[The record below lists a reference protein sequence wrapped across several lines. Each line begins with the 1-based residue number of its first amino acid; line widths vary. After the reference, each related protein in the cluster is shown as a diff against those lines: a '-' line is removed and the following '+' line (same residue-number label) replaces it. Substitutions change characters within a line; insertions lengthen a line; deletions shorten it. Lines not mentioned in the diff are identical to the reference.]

1 MLNLYDHQKRAI
13 EKLKPGSVLVGGVG
27 SGKTLTALV
36 YFFEKVCGGKTP
48 QPNDNTYIPRRIEKD
63 LYVITTAK
71 KRDSFDWEKEAANL
85 PLKIAAVDSWNNIT
99 KYVGIKDA
107 FFIFDEQRLVGNG
120 VWVKSFLKIVKNNQW
135 ILLSATPADTWM
147 DLVPLFIANGFY
159 KNRSE
164 FLRRH
169 VVYSRFSKFPKV
181 ERYLEVSRLIALRDS
196 ILINMHFKRNTVS
209 HEINVICDFS
219 KEKQRQLITDRW
231 NIFDQEPVRDVS
243 QLCYLLRKLVNS
255 DIDRLVKLNELYI
268 RHKKMIIF
276 YNFNYELEIL
286 RKFSHDNGIPCSEW
300 NGHKHEPIMETDS
313 WLYLVQYASGAEG
326 WNCTETDTVVFYSQ
340 NYSYRIMTQAAGRID
355 RLDTKYIDLYYYKFI
370 SNSIIDLS
378 IDKALKN
385 KQTFN
390 EHRFMRI

>member
-36 YFFEKVCGGKTP
+36 YFFEKICGGKTP
-48 QPNDNTYIPRRIEKD
+48 QANDNTYIPRRIEKD

-85 PLKIAAVDSWNNIT
+85 PLKITAVDSWNNIT
-99 KYVGIKDA
+99 KYVGVKDA

-181 ERYLEVSRLIALRDS
+181 ERYLEVGRLIALRDS
-196 ILINMHFKRNTVS
+196 ILINMHFKRNTIS
-209 HEINVICDFS
+209 HEINVICNFS
-219 KEKQRQLITDRW
+219 KEKQRQLMIDRW

-243 QLCYLLRKLVNS
+243 QLCYLLRKLINS
-255 DIDRLVKLNELYI
+255 DIDRLVKLNELYA
-268 RHKKMIIF
+268 RHKKIVIF

-286 RKFSHDNGIPCSEW
+286 RKFSHDNKIPCSEW

-326 WNCTETDTVVFYSQ
+326 WNCTETDTIIFYSQ

-370 SNSIIDLS
+370 SNSVIDLS

>member
-36 YFFEKVCGGKTP
+36 YFFEKICGGKTP
-48 QPNDNTYIPRRIEKD
+48 QANDNTYIPRRIEKD

-85 PLKIAAVDSWNNIT
+85 PLKITAVDSWNNIT
-99 KYVGIKDA
+99 KYVGVKEA

-181 ERYLEVSRLIALRDS
+181 ERYLEVGKLIALRDS
-196 ILINMHFKRNTVS
+196 ILINMHFKRNTIS
-209 HEINVICDFS
+209 HEINVICNFN
-219 KEKQRQLITDRW
+219 KEKQRQLIIDRW
-231 NIFDQEPVRDVS
+231 NIFDQEPIRDVS
-243 QLCYLLRKLVNS
+243 QLCYFLRKLINS
-255 DIDRLVKLNELYI
+255 DIDRLVKLNELYA
-268 RHKKMIIF
+268 RHKKIVIF

-286 RKFSHDNGIPCSEW
+286 RKFSHDNKIPCSEW

-313 WLYLVQYASGAEG
+313 WLYLVQYTSGAEG
-326 WNCTETDTVVFYSQ
+326 WNCTETDTIIFYSQ

-370 SNSIIDLS
+370 SNSVIDLS

>member
-1 MLNLYDHQKRAI
+1 MINLYDHQKQAI

-36 YFFEKVCGGKTP
+36 YFFEKVCHGKTP
-48 QPNDNTYIPRRIEKD
+48 KTDSNTYSPRLIEKD

-71 KRDSFDWEKEAANL
+71 KRDSFDWEKEASNL
-85 PLKIAAVDSWNNIT
+85 PLKITSVDSWNNIG
-99 KYVGIKDA
+99 KYTRIENA
-107 FFIFDEQRLVGNG
+107 FFIFDEQRLIGNG
-120 VWVKSFLKIVKNNQW
+120 MWVKSFLKIAKNNQW

-147 DLVPLFIANGFY
+147 DLVPIFIANGFY

-169 VVYSRFSKFPKV
+169 VVYSRFSKFPKI
-181 ERYLEVSRLIALRDS
+181 ERYLEIKKLIELRDS

-209 HEINVICDFS
+209 HDIDIVCNFDKS
-219 KEKQRQLITDRW
+219 KQRQLMTDRW
-231 NIFDQEPVRDVS
+231 NIYEESPVRDVS

-255 DIDRLVKLNELYI
+255 DEDRLIKLKEIFN
-268 RHKKMIIF
+268 RHNKLVIF
-276 YNFNYELEIL
+276 YNFNYELDIL
-286 RKFSHDNGIPCSEW
+286 RKFAEDNTIPYSEW
-300 NGHKHEPIMETDS
+300 NGHKHEPIQETER
-313 WLYLVQYASGAEG
+313 WLYLVQYTAGAEG
-326 WNCTETDTVVFYSQ
+326 WNCTQTDTIIFYSQ

-355 RLDTKYIDLYYYKFI
+355 RLDTKFIDLYYYKFI
-370 SNSIIDLS
+370 SNSVIDLS

-390 EHRFMRI
+390 ERRFMHI

>member
-13 EKLKPGSVLVGGVG
+13 EKLKPGSVLVGSVG

-36 YFFEKVCGGKTP
+36 YFFEKICGGKTP
-48 QPNDNTYIPRRIEKD
+48 KPDDNTYSPRYIEKE

-71 KRDSFDWEKEAANL
+71 KRDSLDWEREAANL
-85 PLKIAAVDSWNNIT
+85 PLKISSVDSWNNIA

-120 VWVKSFLKIVKNNQW
+120 VWVKSFLKIAKNNQW
-135 ILLSATPADTWM
+135 ILLSATPADSWM
-147 DLVPLFIANGFY
+147 DLIPLFIANGFY

-181 ERYLEVSRLIALRDS
+181 ERYLEVSRLIAIKDS
-196 ILINMHFKRNTVS
+196 ILINMHFERNTTS
-209 HEINVICDFS
+209 HYINVVCNFD
-219 KEKQRQLITDRW
+219 KDKQRQLMIERW
-231 NIFDQEPVRDVS
+231 NIYEQEPVKDVS

-255 DIDRLVKLNELYI
+255 DTDRLNKLNELRT
-268 RHKKMIIF
+268 RHKKIIIF

-286 RKFSHDNGIPCSEW
+286 RKFSYDNNIPFSEW

-313 WLYLVQYASGAEG
+313 WLYLVQYTSGSEG
-326 WNCTETDTVVFYSQ
+326 WNCTQTDTIIFYSQ
-340 NYSYRIMTQAAGRID
+340 NYSYRTMTQAAGRID

-370 SNSIIDLS
+370 SNSVIDLS
-378 IDKALKN
+378 IDRALKS

-390 EHRFMRI
+390 EHRFMHI

>member
-48 QPNDNTYIPRRIEKD
+48 QSNDNTYIPRRIEKD

-209 HEINVICDFS
+209 HEINVICNFS

-255 DIDRLVKLNELYI
+255 DIDRLVKLNELYA
-268 RHKKMIIF
+268 RHKKIVIF

-326 WNCTETDTVVFYSQ
+326 WNCTETDTIVFYSQ
-340 NYSYRIMTQAAGRID
+340 NYSYRIMIQAAGRID

-370 SNSIIDLS
+370 STSIIDLS